1 MTTSSNSGPTH
12 HNGNGNGSGRRL
24 DMILESKVES
34 ADLAEKMIY
43 EFSREEY
50 SEGEHHAIQ
59 LAVREAMANAVL
71 HGNRFDHNKKI
82 YLSVELREPALV
94 ISIRDEGEG
103 CVLEAVPDPLAEQ
116 NMLRESGRGMLLI
129 RNCMDEAAWEKA
141 PAGGTH
147 LVMAKRRSRPH
158 SSQK

>member
-1 MTTSSNSGPTH
+1 MTTPSNPAH
-12 HNGNGNGSGRRL
+12 RNGHATARRL

-34 ADLAEKMIY
+34 ADLAETLIY
-43 EFSREEY
+43 EFSKEEY
-50 SEGEHHAIQ
+50 GENEHHAIR

-71 HGNRFDHNKKI
+71 HGNRFDHNKKV

-103 CVLEAVPDPLAEQ
+103 CVVEEVPDPLAEH

-129 RNCMDEAAWEKA
+129 RTCMDEAAWEQA
-141 PAGGTH
+141 PSGGTH
-147 LVMAKRRSRPH
+147 LVMAKRRPRS
-158 SSQK
+158 